1 MNQAPTGCVTDTLQC
16 EVVSSFEALEALEP
30 EWNSLLDRTGQHSI
44 FLQYEWMS
52 SWWSVFATDRHTLSV
67 LLIRTSPMH
76 GNKLVGI
83 APFQL
88 IKSIKPVDPKL
99 CFVGA
104 GEPKDSE
111 VVSEYLDLFAL
122 PEFESAVVKLVSDWI
137 GNNPAWSSFEC
148 RDFAESALIYQVV
161 HQLNTTYPGRLRKER
176 WSFGIPLRTDT
187 KLLDRLTPSRR
198 KRLERT
204 IRAIE
209 REDELVRAEAHS
221 ADTLA
226 RHFSILKDLHKERW
240 NSQGKNSIFD
250 DDRFTQ
256 FHEQVL
262 DKLYPQGLANITVF
276 SMGDKPVAALYLYFS
291 DSTVYYYQSGFKTE
305 NANRF
310 MPLSNAHRIEIEQQA
325 LLGRTQYDFMRGEDD
340 SYKAEFGCDKM
351 QLYYARVHRH
361 KGHFVAVNIKDQLR
375 RSVGRLLQLFS

>member
-1 MNQAPTGCVTDTLQC
+1 MNREATTHHSELHY
-16 EVVSSFEALEALEP
+16 EVVRSFAELEALKP
-30 EWNSLLDRTGQHSI
+30 EWNDLLHRTAQHSI
-44 FLQYEWMS
+44 FLHHEWMS
-52 SWWSVFATDRHTLSV
+52 SWWSVFATDRHRLST
-67 LLIRTSPMH
+67 LLIRTHPTH
-76 GNKLVGI
+76 GNELVGI

-88 IKSIKPVDPKL
+88 IKSIDPVDPKL

-122 PEFESAVVKLVSDWI
+122 PEFESAVVKVVSDWI

-161 HQLNTTYPGRLRKER
+161 RQLNRTYHGRVRKER
-176 WSFGIPLRTDT
+176 WSFGIPLSTDT
-187 KLLDRLTPSRR
+187 GLLDRLTPSRR

-204 IRAIE
+204 IRATQ
-209 REDELVRAEAHS
+209 REGELVRTEADS

-262 DKLYPQGLANITVF
+262 NKLYPQGLANITVF
-276 SMGDKPVAALYLYFS
+276 SIGDEPVAALYLYFS
-291 DSTVYYYQSGFKTE
+291 DSTVYYYQSGFKTQ

-325 LLGRTQYDFMRGEDD
+325 SLGRTQYDFMRGEDD
-340 SYKAEFGCDKM
+340 SYKAEFGCDQM
-351 QLYYARVHRH
+351 QLYYARIHRH
-361 KGHFVAVNIKDQLR
+361 MGHFVAVNIKDQLR
-375 RSVGRLLQLFS
+375 RSLGRFLKLVQ